1 MIPGRNRSS
10 ASRLRGAAIIMAM
23 LLAACAPVAEPV
35 YTSDGRQGAEGA

>member
-1 MIPGRNRSS
+1 MRTTT
-10 ASRLRGAAIIMAM
+10 AMMAM